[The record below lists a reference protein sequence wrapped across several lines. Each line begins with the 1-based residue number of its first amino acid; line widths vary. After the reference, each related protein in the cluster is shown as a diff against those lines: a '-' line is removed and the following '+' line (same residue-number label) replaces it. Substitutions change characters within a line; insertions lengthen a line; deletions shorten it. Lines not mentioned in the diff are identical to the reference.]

1 MIIHRIYYELCG
13 ALDVSIFMIDLV
25 WRSAREHVDDEKNP
39 LKVIAWNIH
48 HPSVLGLIKC
58 MISLFHT
65 DVDYFQ

>member
-25 WRSAREHVDDEKNP
+25 WRSTREHFGDEKNP
-39 LKVIAWNIH
+39 LKVTAWNIH
-48 HPSVLGLIKC
+48 RPSVLGLIKR
-58 MISLFHT
+58 MTSLFHT